1 MFAHMI
7 QPDPPDQRGG
17 ENHTVLLAGDELKL
31 DFRHVLVLA
40 AAPDVDTHDLPP
52 GFGRCGDAGM
62 RADKQARTV
71 VNNRRLM
78 AAFCGC
84 V

>member
-62 RADKQARTV
+62 RG
-71 VNNRRLM
+71 
-78 AAFCGC
+78 CGDAGGQTGKDC
-84 V
+84 RQQ